1 MIMNNMDVS
10 IKNYQII
17 KKAELSF
24 IPGLNII
31 LGPSNNGKSS
41 ILKGIK
47 ALLYT
52 TPGTTPIRQGETSY
66 IIGLKYNGHVV
77 LLQKGMKESVYV
89 VDGEKY
95 TKFGTTT
102 PEAISKALN
111 IKELVLNGQ
120 KEDLNFWDQMD
131 YPFLLDKTAVEL
143 FRFVIDSGD
152 NDRVSSA
159 LKKMVSDRQG
169 LSKQIDITQ
178 GEINI
183 LDQDI
188 DRYKEELE
196 LSKEKVE
203 VSKKIVELQP
213 KVARYKQLIALKSN
227 LDTRKVTI
235 EDTLKKLEKAKEYL
249 FSLKSNYS
257 DIYDTK
263 TTLDILHREMGLLYN
278 IIEDQSNV
286 QEQITNIQ
294 KYKEIDIKTDLSKL
308 KELKQIKS
316 KIDQIRINK
325 ESIKLEKVP
334 NIEVNYDK
342 FLKIK
347 TLKEIL
353 KKHEDIN
360 YKEVE
365 LETSKI
371 AFKKSKE
378 LYEELLNNFEICP
391 VCGQKFPH
399 NNI

>member
-1 MIMNNMDVS
+1 MNNMDIS

-89 VDGEKY
+89 VDGERY

-102 PEAISKALN
+102 PEAVSKVLN
-111 IKELVLNGQ
+111 IRELVLNGQ

-143 FRFVIDSGD
+143 FRFIIDSGD
-152 NDRVSSA
+152 NDRISNA

-169 LSKQIDITQ
+169 LSKEINIIQ

-188 DRYKEELE
+188 DKYKINTEQLQ
-196 LSKEKVE
+196 EKVE
-203 VSKKIVELQP
+203 ISNKVIELQP
-213 KVARYKQLIALKSN
+213 KVARYKQLVALRQKLNEIKEQKLNTIN
-227 LDTRKVTI
+227 LV
-235 EDTLKKLEKAKEYL
+235 EKAKTNLY
-249 FSLKSNYS
+249 FIKSGYS
-257 DIYDTK
+257 EIYDRK
-263 TTLDILHREMGLLYN
+263 VTLDILHREIRLLHN
-278 IIEDQSNV
+278 IIGDQSDV
-286 QEQITNIQ
+286 AEQLSNIQ
-294 KYKEIDIKTDLSKL
+294 KFKDINITVDRQKL
-308 KELKQIKS
+308 KDLKQLKDNILS
-316 KIDQIRINK
+316 IRTKI
-325 ESIKLEKVP
+325 ESIKLDKLP
-334 NIEVNYDK
+334 DIKVNYDK

-347 TLKEIL
+347 TLKDIL
-353 KKHEDIN
+353 KKHEETN
-360 YKEVE
+360 YQEIE

-371 AFKKSKE
+371 AFKKSE
-378 LYEELLNNFEICP
+378 EYYSELLNIFDICP
-391 VCGQKFPH
+391 LCGQNLKGGVH
-399 NNI
+399 NG